1 LRKSAKKG
9 YIFVLEL
16 QNLRKITI
24 TEKKRNLMLI
34 LLFLTIFVMVIK
46 PKSGVSSICWKAPET
61 LSNMVYN
68 KQTDVW
74 TFGIVGMISESIF
87 F

>member
-1 LRKSAKKG
+1 
-9 YIFVLEL
+9 
-16 QNLRKITI
+16 
-24 TEKKRNLMLI
+24 
-34 LLFLTIFVMVIK
+34 MVIK
-46 PKSGVSSICWKAPET
+46 PKSEASSICWKAPET